1 MEDPGASSITGQ
13 IILIII
19 LTLINAYLAGAELA
33 FVSVNQSRM
42 RELADSGNKKA
53 KKVLR
58 LLEDSDDFL
67 STIQVGITFAGFLSS
82 ASAANT
88 FVAYLAPYLTAI
100 PAGKTVATVV
110 VTLLLSYFT
119 LVFGELYP
127 KQVAM
132 QMPEKYAM
140 TVAKSIEVIQFIFKP
155 FVWLLS
161 ASTSLLKKITPLEF
175 TNQEQHLTRNEM
187 QAIIASGRNDG
198 VIDPDEFRMMQ
209 GVLSLDTKLA
219 KEVMTPRTDTFM
231 IDIEDD
237 KNEIL
242 QEVLGSQYSRVP
254 VYEDDKDNIIGIM
267 HAKDILRA
275 AKRVGFENIKIR
287 EIAKTAFF
295 VPETIFIDD
304 LLLAFKRNH
313 QHMAVLKD
321 EYNGVAGIV
330 TLEDLLEEIVGD
342 IEDEYDEISHLYK
355 KINEK
360 TYIINGIM
368 PIDKF
373 NLLFQTEVDTE
384 ESDTIAGYMI
394 ERLGYFPE
402 DRAEEMVRIGKYELM
417 TTAVENGR
425 IRGIQVKEKFLDE
438 PQVAMGEE
446 Y

>member
-1 MEDPGASSITGQ
+1 MEDPGAANLSGQ

-19 LTLINAYLAGAELA
+19 LTAINAYLAGAELA
-33 FVSVNQSRM
+33 FVSVNQSRLK
-42 RELADSGNKKA
+42 EEAEEGNKRA
-53 KKVLR
+53 RQVLK
-58 LLEDSDDFL
+58 LLENSDDFL
-67 STIQVGITFAGFLSS
+67 STIQVGITFAGFFSS
-82 ASAANT
+82 ASASTT
-88 FVAYLAPYLTAI
+88 FVSYLAPLLAGI
-100 PAGKTVATVV
+100 PAGATIATAI
-110 VTLLLSYFT
+110 VTLILSYFT
-119 LVFGELYP
+119 LVFGELFP

-132 QMPEKYAM
+132 QMPEKYAKF
-140 TVAKSIEVIQFIFKP
+140 VAPSINFLQIIFKP

-161 ASTSLLKKITPLEF
+161 ASTSLLKRITPIEF
-175 TNQEQHLTRNEM
+175 TNKDQHLTRNEM

-231 IDIEDD
+231 VDIEDD
-237 KNEIL
+237 QAEAL
-242 QEVLGSQYSRVP
+242 QEVLASQYSRIP

-275 AKRVGFENIKIR
+275 AKKVGFDGIQIE
-287 EIAKTAFF
+287 EIAKPAYFA
-295 VPETIFIDD
+295 PETIFIDD
-304 LLLAFKRNH
+304 LLLDFKRNH

-355 KINEK
+355 KINDA

-373 NLLFQTEVDTE
+373 NQLFKTGIESD

-394 ERLGYFPE
+394 EKLGYFPE
-402 DRAEEMVRIGKYELM
+402 DRAEEVIRIEDFKLM

-425 IRGIQVKEKFLDE
+425 IRGIQVKQIETDE
-438 PQVAMGEE
+438 LAEE
-446 Y
+446 ASE